1 VHRVRDSL
9 RHRPWQ
15 GVSLLLLA
23 ALIVTAA
30 SFTPLFTRSLEQSV
44 TRMTL
49 HDNAVV
55 DTGIQL
61 GWSGPDQNIT
71 ADDSTPV
78 MPDALT
84 GYVPSDVRRSF
95 AAEVLGIQAAPAATV
110 NGDPYAGTV
119 VWRTGMCAH
128 VRMVAGSCPAK
139 PSTIAISEAD
149 SRGLGL
155 HPGSTVSITDA
166 KPANGH
172 SAQVLLTVVGV
183 YRQLPGSYWYGLTL
197 SGYSGQGVAGA
208 PGVVLHDD
216 WLTPE
221 ATLYSDRLHYPS
233 LASNLFLLPREDLSI
248 DAFRRLP
255 AGVRAIESRID
266 TSSDAG
272 RVYINT
278 GIPSLVTDVDHQQ
291 QQARVTVPTLMVQL
305 GLLCLVVLWLV
316 LTAVTDQRRPEIA
329 LALLRG
335 RGRRRARRMLLGE
348 LVPIMIAATVVGG
361 LAGVAVA
368 WCAARWYLPHTPP
381 IEPGRD
387 FALAIVGSLVLL
399 LAVSV
404 IAAVRITREPVERLL
419 RRVGPRARGLRIG
432 IGQAML
438 LAASAALVLVFVT
451 GGLDRSA
458 SALGPSFLALL
469 VGIVLSILVPPLAT
483 AWSRRQLRRG
493 RVASAL
499 AGLDAARSTATRR
512 AVTLVTVAAALLVFA
527 VDADAVGARNRDDA
541 AVQYVGAA
549 RVLVLDSTEVPAI
562 EKAVADVNA
571 HGVRATTVLRQTAV
585 SAAASGTLGVVPD
598 QFGQVVGA
606 DAGLRAALQ
615 ALAPPTAA
623 PITIRG
629 SSLAVTVTHVQVSAT
644 SPAHLVVSVTFPGR
658 TPIPVDF
665 GPLRST
671 DQARTIRRSVPCS
684 SGCQVVGVG
693 VSADPGAEDS
703 GSFGLGPAGRWGR
716 PGDWQGFADHSGKV
730 GFAAGSDG
738 SLSVTFDTEGSDS
751 VVGDHAWIPDALP
764 AIVTGAGHDGEDGR
778 RFTGPGVDGVD
789 RTFRQVGHL
798 ARVPGVDGGTSI
810 VNLDVATRG
819 KPYDQGQAVTVWLA
833 DDSVA
838 LLHTATAAL
847 RKQGVTVVSSSTI
860 AQRRA
865 YYEHSASGLTLGL
878 GVGVGTIGLLIAVLV
893 LLVLAISRWR
903 TRSYDLAALRMA
915 GTTAAA
921 LRRSSVAAELVA
933 ALVAAVVGALV
944 GVGGAALAL
953 RRLPF
958 FTQPPAVSTLTLTP
972 AWWACLVA
980 ALAAVVVLGLTGWC
994 IGRATARRAELDRLR
1009 EAQ

>member
-1 VHRVRDSL
+1 MHRVRDSL

-15 GVSLLLLA
+15 GVSLFLLA

-44 TRMTL
+44 TRTTL

-55 DTGIQL
+55 DTGVQL
-61 GWSGPDQNIT
+61 GWTGPEQNIT
-71 ADDSTPV
+71 AYSGGPI

-84 GYVPSDVRRSF
+84 GYVPSAVRRSF
-95 AAEVLGIQAAPAATV
+95 AAQVLGLQAEPAGTV
-110 NGDPYAGTV
+110 HGDPYAGTV

-128 VRMVAGSCPAK
+128 VRIVAGRCPAQK
-139 PSTIAISEAD
+139 DTIAVSEAD

-155 HPGSTVSITDA
+155 RPGSTVSITDES
-166 KPANGH
+166 PGH
-172 SAQVLLTVVGV
+172 GRTAQVTLTVVGV
-183 YRQLPGSYWYGLTL
+183 YQQIPGTYWYGLTL
-197 SGYSGQGVAGA
+197 TGYSGQGVAGA
-208 PGVVLHDD
+208 AGVVQHDD

-221 ATLYSDRLHYPS
+221 STLYSDQLHYPS
-233 LASNLFLLPREDLSI
+233 LASSLFLLPRDDLGV

-255 AGVRAIESRID
+255 TGLRAIERRLD
-266 TSSDAG
+266 LSSDSG
-272 RVYINT
+272 RVYVNT
-278 GIPSLVTDVDHQQ
+278 GIPSLVADVDHQQ
-291 QQARVTVPTLMVQL
+291 HQARVTVPTLMVQL

-348 LVPIMIAATVVGG
+348 LVPIMVAAT
-361 LAGVAVA
+361 LAGGVAGVGVA
-368 WCAARWYLPHTPP
+368 WSAASWYLPHTPP
-381 IEPGRD
+381 VEPGRD
-387 FALAIVGSLVLL
+387 FALATAGSLVVLL
-399 LAVSV
+399 VVSV
-404 IAAVRITREPVERLL
+404 IAAVRVTREPVERLL
-419 RRVGPRARGLRIG
+419 RRVGPRVRGLRVG
-432 IGQAML
+432 VGQAML

-451 GGLDRSA
+451 GGLNGSA

-512 AVTLVTVAAALLVFA
+512 AVALVTVATALLVFA
-527 VDADAVGARNRDDA
+527 VDADAVGARNREDA

-549 RVLVLDSTEVPAI
+549 RVLDLDSTEVPAI
-562 EKAVADVNA
+562 EKAVAAVNA
-571 HGVRATTVLRQTAV
+571 HGVRATTVLQQTSV
-585 SAAASGTLGVVPD
+585 SATASGTLGVVPD
-598 QFGQVVGA
+598 EFGQVVGA
-606 DAGLRAALQ
+606 DAGLRAALKK
-615 ALAPPTAA
+615 LAAPAAA
-623 PITIRG
+623 PIRVQG
-629 SSLAVTVTHVQVSAT
+629 SSLAVTVTHAQVSAT
-644 SPAHLVVSVTFPGR
+644 SPAHLAVLVTFPGR

-665 GPLRST
+665 GRLRST

-684 SGCQVVGVG
+684 AGCEIVGVG
-693 VSADPGAEDS
+693 VSSNPGADDS

-716 PGDWQGFADHSGKV
+716 PDDWQGFANHSGKI
-730 GFAAGSDG
+730 GFGAEADG
-738 SLSVTFDTEGSDS
+738 SLLVTFDTEGSDS

-764 AIVTGAGHDGEDGR
+764 AVVTGARYDGDDGR
-778 RFTGPGVDGVD
+778 RYTGPGVDGVD

-798 ARVPGVDGGTSI
+798 ARVPGADGGTSI

-833 DDSVA
+833 DDSPGLLRTVTTA
-838 LLHTATAAL
+838 LH
-847 RKQGVTVVSSSTI
+847 RQGVSVLGSNTV
-860 AQRRA
+860 AQRRM
-865 YYEHSASGLTLGL
+865 YYERSAAGLTLGL
-878 GVGVGTIGLLIAVLV
+878 GVGVGIVGLLIAVLV

-915 GTTAAA
+915 GIAAPA

-933 ALVAAVVGALV
+933 ALLAVLVGALV

-953 RRLPF
+953 RRLPL
-958 FTQPPAVSTLTLTP
+958 FTQPPAVSTLTLMP
-972 AWWACLVA
+972 AWWACLGA
-980 ALAAVVVLGLTGWC
+980 ALAAAVVLGLTGWC
-994 IGRATARRAELDRLR
+994 IGRATDGRAELGRLR